1 MDFLRAF
8 CRLQCYANCNNERQ
22 RQQFLLPL
30 SPCGEMLLLLL
41 LHAALFCSVVFHFTV
56 LCLSPAANVPRGDRR
71 RRALLVACV
80 SALAGLAA
88 ILQPFA
94 SLPSVLRIAYSLVA
108 MTWTANGALHFV
120 AFRKDSSLRPSVLSL
135 TLQTLL
141 SALFAFVSFHRWRLL
156 GPSAPLSL
164 LAILLFLSLFLCLVC
179 QIVWRLWPIYRG
191 GHHHHQNGAEPQQN
205 DHPIILLHSHEHSN
219 LFSKLFFCWTNPLLR
234 KGFQKQLNQ
243 LEDVFHLPPSLDLP
257 RLQHDILG
265 DDLQAISS
273 DFSFAKALLRAYGRP
288 FFLLGVVRFIGD
300 LFDFASPVLLHLL
313 ITSLQESSQSVNTG
327 YICAVLMSVA
337 LFISS
342 VCHFQFNYH
351 IEMINLRAKTALLL
365 AVYQKLLR
373 IPAFQLSENFSS
385 GNLINLMSS
394 DVDRIG
400 GVVLTFHAFWSMPM
414 NFAIALYLLYRE
426 LGIAFLAGVLVSVL
440 LIPLNKYIASKD
452 QTFNRIGPFNASREL
467 GNLKG
472 MKYLDAVCVYLWA
485 SAPTVIMV
493 LMLAT
498 YSIVLREVLTAAKVF
513 TTLALINILIMP
525 LNAFPWVLSGIIN
538 GMVSKRRFDAF
549 FAIHCG
555 DQQQNIVTPSEEG
568 VLLGLDGNS
577 FAWTD
582 SKNAVSGVR
591 FNGRKGMLI
600 GVIGPVGSGK
610 TSLLM
615 GLLGETI
622 ASEPLVQMDPEVLA
636 EGFAYVGQDVWLRE
650 GSIRDNVLCERAFDQ
665 QLFQRAIDACALSFD
680 IQGMPGRDNYRIS
693 GDGITLSGGQKLRLA
708 LARAVYA
715 DKRVYLLDDPFAA
728 LDRTVASFVNKNCL
742 LKLKDDGKMVIMCT
756 HHERFLREADLVIRL
771 NREGV
776 PDQTGSPDEVLMP
789 STSADSHFESLD
801 VSEEHAEESAPMDA
815 AEFVGVEEVEEE
827 KEIGAVKVRVYV
839 SFVRAVGVPLSVM
852 IILSLLVMQMS
863 KIGSDI
869 WLSRWASAVTPPPS
883 NGSNLAA
890 AAADWSFPFFSRP
903 IQKMPSLS
911 AQVETNFYLAIYV
924 GIAALNTFCTLIRAF
939 LFAFGCILAAKRLHE
954 RILSK
959 ILNATLTWWD
969 RTPCGR
975 VTNRL
980 SSDVNRV
987 DDGLPFQLNILL
999 ASLFPLVSTL
1009 LVTVVALP
1017 LLCPFVLL
1025 LSVAYFFLQR
1035 YYRRTTVELRRIA
1048 AVSLSPLYSHLSET
1062 VSGLVSIRALRITHR
1077 FSSLMRDRLECNL
1090 RAQFSQLACA
1100 QWLSVRTQMLGVA
1113 IVSVVAFASVFDVHL
1128 FHLANP
1134 GLIGLSI
1141 TYALSFTSLFNGLL
1155 CAFIETEKE
1164 LVSVERIC
1172 DYVTNVPEEV
1182 DTNEPGDELIGRT
1195 LTRQINGQIRFVG
1208 VSLRYAPDLPLAIR
1222 DVTFHVEAGHRV
1234 AVIGRTG
1241 SGKSTILQALLRA
1254 VPIESGKICVD
1265 GAIDLE
1271 RLGLDSA
1278 RAMFGYVS
1286 QHPFLFSGT
1295 LRDNL
1300 CLSMANSSP
1309 PPGDESLLG
1318 HFSRTGLGQWLDHFG
1333 GLSAQITEGGR
1344 NLSFG
1349 ERQLISLLR
1358 LALSN
1363 PRIVLIDEATAH
1375 MDENNHRLISQLIA
1389 KMGCTVLAILHRTS
1403 GLAEFDWIIE
1413 MSNGR
1418 ISRQGPPSMFFANKN
1433 AEQSF

>member
-1 MDFLRAF
+1 
-8 CRLQCYANCNNERQ
+8 
-22 RQQFLLPL
+22 
-30 SPCGEMLLLLL
+30 
-41 LHAALFCSVVFHFTV
+41 
-56 LCLSPAANVPRGDRR
+56 
-71 RRALLVACV
+71 
-80 SALAGLAA
+80 
-88 ILQPFA
+88 
-94 SLPSVLRIAYSLVA
+94 
-108 MTWTANGALHFV
+108 
-120 AFRKDSSLRPSVLSL
+120 
-135 TLQTLL
+135 
-141 SALFAFVSFHRWRLL
+141 
-156 GPSAPLSL
+156 
-164 LAILLFLSLFLCLVC
+164 
-179 QIVWRLWPIYRG
+179 
-191 GHHHHQNGAEPQQN
+191 
-205 DHPIILLHSHEHSN
+205 
-219 LFSKLFFCWTNPLLR
+219 
-234 KGFQKQLNQ
+234 
-243 LEDVFHLPPSLDLP
+243 
-257 RLQHDILG
+257 
-265 DDLQAISS
+265 
-273 DFSFAKALLRAYGRP
+273 
-288 FFLLGVVRFIGD
+288 
-300 LFDFASPVLLHLL
+300 
-313 ITSLQESSQSVNTG
+313 
-327 YICAVLMSVA
+327 
-337 LFISS
+337 
-342 VCHFQFNYH
+342 
-351 IEMINLRAKTALLL
+351 
-365 AVYQKLLR
+365 
-373 IPAFQLSENFSS
+373 
-385 GNLINLMSS
+385 
-394 DVDRIG
+394 
-400 GVVLTFHAFWSMPM
+400 
-414 NFAIALYLLYRE
+414 
-426 LGIAFLAGVLVSVL
+426 
-440 LIPLNKYIASKD
+440 
-452 QTFNRIGPFNASREL
+452 
-467 GNLKG
+467 
-472 MKYLDAVCVYLWA
+472 
-485 SAPTVIMV
+485 
-493 LMLAT
+493 
-498 YSIVLREVLTAAKVF
+498 
-513 TTLALINILIMP
+513 
-525 LNAFPWVLSGIIN
+525 
-538 GMVSKRRFDAF
+538 
-549 FAIHCG
+549 
-555 DQQQNIVTPSEEG
+555 
-568 VLLGLDGNS
+568 
-577 FAWTD
+577 
-582 SKNAVSGVR
+582 
-591 FNGRKGMLI
+591 
-600 GVIGPVGSGK
+600 
-610 TSLLM
+610 
-615 GLLGETI
+615 
-622 ASEPLVQMDPEVLA
+622 
-636 EGFAYVGQDVWLRE
+636 
-650 GSIRDNVLCERAFDQ
+650 
-665 QLFQRAIDACALSFD
+665 
-680 IQGMPGRDNYRIS
+680 
-693 GDGITLSGGQKLRLA
+693 
-708 LARAVYA
+708 
-715 DKRVYLLDDPFAA
+715 
-728 LDRTVASFVNKNCL
+728 
-742 LKLKDDGKMVIMCT
+742 
-756 HHERFLREADLVIRL
+756 
-771 NREGV
+771 
-776 PDQTGSPDEVLMP
+776 
-789 STSADSHFESLD
+789 
-801 VSEEHAEESAPMDA
+801 MDA
-815 AEFVGVEEVEEE
+815 AEFVGVEEMEEE
-827 KEIGAVKVRVYV
+827 KEVIGAVKIRVYV

-869 WLSRWASAVTPPPS
+869 WLSQWASAVTPPS

-890 AAADWSFPFFSRP
+890 VAAADWSFPFFSRP

-954 RILSK
+954 RILSR

-987 DDGLPFQLNILL
+987 DDGLPFQLNIML

-1172 DYVTNVPEEV
+1172 DYVTNVPEE
-1182 DTNEPGDELIGRT
+1182 
-1195 LTRQINGQIRFVG
+1195 TRQINGQIRFVG

-1265 GAIDLE
+1265 GVIDLE

-1309 PPGDESLLG
+1309 PPGDESLLDR
-1318 HFSRTGLGQWLDHFG
+1318 FSRTGLGQWLEHFG

-1433 AEQSF
+1433 ADQSF